1 MPNRRSANT
10 SRTIFLPG
18 AHRTIKRKPGAIY
31 VRYCAWRGGPS
42 IGNYVAATEDEAE
55 AKATADAS
63 GIAERYSA
71 ARSSAPSLDT
81 VAGLID
87 AFERSTEFKRISES
101 TKAEWSRIM
110 LDLRKDK
117 IGAMPTIALK
127 AKRATA
133 VIERWHGDIATERG
147 PRAADYRLQVIR
159 RALAWNVKNGNI
171 EKNPALGIA
180 EASNSDRSDL
190 IWEAA
195 MIEKYRAYIRAEIER
210 VWLTYSPLNP
220 QRPAMI
226 MRLAAARDALT
237 LILNTGAR
245 REDASVFAR
254 AWIDDGAITYTPR
267 KGARRARTAKRKPRV
282 VVLPVLPD
290 LARFLTYRDEAY
302 GASSPWLITS
312 SRGGNYTPN
321 ALGTL
326 IGDTASA
333 CEIERSAHD
342 GKGTFVTLLKTHTDF
357 GDEEIAQLV
366 DWSVVDVQNIIRKYV
381 SAKAVADALRARFRL
396 KTGT

>member
-1 MPNRRSANT
+1 MPNRRSTNS

-18 AHRTIKRKPGAIY
+18 AHRTIKRKPDAVY

-55 AKATADAS
+55 AKATADAAQ
-63 GIAERYSA
+63 IAERYSA

-101 TKAEWSRIM
+101 TKTEWSRIM
-110 LDLRKDK
+110 ADLRKDK
-117 IGAMPTIALK
+117 IATMRTVALK

-133 VIERWHGDIATERG
+133 FFERWHGDIAAGRG

-159 RALAWNVKNGNI
+159 RVFAWNVKHGNI

-190 IWEAA
+190 IWEPA
-195 MIEKYRAYIRAEIER
+195 MLAKYRKHIADEIER
-210 VWLTYSPLNP
+210 VWLTVPPTNP
-220 QRPAMI
+220 FRPRMI

-267 KGARRARTAKRKPRV
+267 KGARRARTAKQKPRV

-290 LARFLTYRDEAY
+290 LARFLAYRDEAC
-302 GASSPWLITS
+302 GSSSPWLITS
-312 SRGGNYTPN
+312 SLGGNYTPN

-326 IGDTASA
+326 IGDVASA
-333 CEIERSAHD
+333 C
-342 GKGTFVTLLKTHTDF
+342 G
-357 GDEEIAQLV
+357 IADQHMT
-366 DWSVVDVQNIIRKYV
+366 
-381 SAKAVADALRARFRL
+381 AKARS
-396 KTGT
+396 